1 MIQIFFRKS
10 GFIIFLTLLVYNFVP
25 KISKIGRAVFMK
37 NWYPK
42 QTDCNIFTPELN
54 LEVENCNV
62 VNDGLNVRKQKDNQ
76 EIKKNE
82 KSKQMLTNK
91 KRTNKQ

>member
-1 MIQIFFRKS
+1 MSNSMPNFRK
-10 GFIIFLTLLVYNFVP
+10 IL
-25 KISKIGRAVFMK
+25 RAVTWEK
-37 NWYPK
+37 LLLLPTNQPTIRSLTS
-42 QTDCNIFTPELN
+42 TD
-54 LEVENCNV
+54 VENCNV